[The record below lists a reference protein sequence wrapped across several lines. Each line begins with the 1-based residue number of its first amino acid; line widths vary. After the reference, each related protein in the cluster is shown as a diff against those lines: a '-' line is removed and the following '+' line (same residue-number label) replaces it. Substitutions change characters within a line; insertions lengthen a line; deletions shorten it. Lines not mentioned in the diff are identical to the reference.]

1 MTISI
6 NLSELLP
13 KHFHSL
19 WKATKDREKLNIV
32 AKGGRGSGKSSD
44 ISIIITQLIMRYPMN
59 AVVVRKTDN
68 TLATSVFEQI
78 KWAIEEQR
86 CRTCSKLK
94 CRQWKS
100 HMFLEGIGLS
110 LEGRRTL
117 HD

>member
-1 MTISI
+1 MSKLVLDLADLI
-6 NLSELLP
+6 P
-13 KHFHSL
+13 KHFHGL
-19 WKATKDREKLNIV
+19 WKATKDKEKLNIV

-78 KWAIEEQR
+78 KWAIEEQKVSHL
-86 CRTCSKLK
+86 SKLK

-110 LEGRRTL
+110 LEGAEP
-117 HD
+117 